1 MNGQPA
7 KVLRSTDVRR
17 ALSWVAKHRHGAR
30 NKTMILLSVKA
41 GLRAGEIAQLT
52 WAMVTG
58 SNGEI
63 GDFIELPGAVAK
75 HGSGRRL
82 PPHLHHQRRHARA
95 SRWGL
100 VEGRSAPRWSPVNP
114 DDRGLHRG

>member
-30 NKTMILLSVKA
+30 SLTMILLSIKA

-63 GDFIELPGAVAK
+63 GDSIELPGPSPNTAQGGGCQCTKTSAEP
-75 HGSGRRL
+75 SG
-82 PPHLHHQRRHARA
+82 H
-95 SRWGL
+95 
-100 VEGRSAPRWSPVNP
+100 
-114 DDRGLHRG
+114 